1 MISSLEG
8 KIALRAEKY
17 IILEANGIGY
27 KVWCAEK
34 TLSKL
39 PQIGG
44 AVNPVKSRPLR
55 QSDSEASE
63 AGAVEPSFNRAKL
76 FTYLAVKENSWDLFG
91 FLTFEELELFELLI
105 SIPGIGP
112 KTAANILSVATV
124 EDLQEAIVLGDETI
138 LSRVSGIGKKVAQKI
153 VIELKSKVKKLA
165 KGTGDKFRVADDIE
179 IIDALVV
186 MGYKVFEAR
195 EALRQ
200 VPEAIKGVENR
211 IREALKR
218 LGKK

>member
-1 MISSLEG
+1 MDVGRLKIKIMISSLEG
-8 KIALRAEKY
+8 KITLRAEKH

-27 KVWCAEK
+27 KIWCAEK

-39 PQIGG
+39 PKVGE
-44 AVNPVKSRPLR
+44 L
-55 QSDSEASE
+55 
-63 AGAVEPSFNRAKL
+63 AKF
-76 FTYLAVKENSWDLFG
+76 FTYLSVKETGWDLFG
-91 FLTFEELELFELLI
+91 FLSFEELEMLELLI
-105 SIPGIGP
+105 LISGIGP
-112 KTAANILSVATV
+112 KTAAGILSSATV

-165 KGTGDKFRVADDIE
+165 KGTGEKFKVADEIE
-179 IIDALVV
+179 IIDALVTL
-186 MGYKVFEAR
+186 GYKVYEAR

-200 VPEAIKGVENR
+200 LPAEVKGVENKV
-211 IREALKR
+211 RETLRR